1 MRYVVVV
8 PGALLPAA
16 IAPAVS
22 ARLEHG
28 PFARRLARG
37 RSQVVTPSA
46 SDGAPHLA
54 WLWSRFGGRGTPV
67 TAPYAWRALDRH
79 RAAALSA
86 TAALWHADPVHFAL
100 ARDHV
105 LVTALTDAPP
115 DRDETEALASQA
127 AAAAAECGAALHVCD
142 EGDWF
147 IAFDPP
153 WSIEAVPLTGALG
166 RSAYELMPSGADAAR
181 WRKLLTEIQMRW
193 HTLPLN
199 AKREAEGR
207 PTINGLWLHG
217 GGAWQPLRERPF
229 VAVVADDP
237 VMQGWAMASGATVVD
252 AAGADDVAP
261 VGDVL
266 AYFPALA
273 AAHAA
278 QDWDGWVLG
287 FERLGAVLEARVKRA
302 FARGFERVELALAG
316 RHRLRLIELRAS
328 DRLRFW
334 HATPLA
340 DCLAEPE

>member
-16 IAPAVS
+16 IAPVVAG
-22 ARLEHG
+22 RLQRF

-37 RSQVVTPSA
+37 RSHVVAPSA
-46 SDGAPHLA
+46 SDGAPDLA

-67 TAPYAWRALDRH
+67 TAPYAWRALDRD
-79 RAAALSA
+79 RASELSA
-86 TAALWHADPVHFAL
+86 TTALWHADPVHFAL

-127 AAAAAECGAALHVCD
+127 AAAAAECGAALHVRD
-142 EGDWF
+142 AAHWF

-153 WSIEAVPLTGALG
+153 WSIEAAPLTGALG

-217 GGAWQPLRERPF
+217 GGAWQPLPGRPF
-229 VAVVADDP
+229 AAVVADDP
-237 VMQGWAMASGATVVD
+237 VLQGWAMASGATVID
-252 AAGADDVAP
+252 AAGAERMTAS
-261 VGDVL
+261 GDVL
-266 AYFPALA
+266 AYLPALA

-278 QDWDGWVLG
+278 QAWDGWVAS
-287 FERLGAVLEARVKRA
+287 FERLAAVLEAHSERA
-302 FARGFERVELALAG
+302 FARGFERVEIALAG
-316 RHRLRLIELRAS
+316 RQGLRLIELRAS